1 MLFGGWKINENLKKN
16 TSFEQPVAS
25 ASSDAVLEYTGVK
38 IEIIDLLA
46 DQIVN
51 GANYAFLAYVSPTV
65 VDINANKHLAVVIV
79 HAPNGVTGEGAKVL
93 SIETLF

>member
-16 TSFEQPVAS
+16 TSFEQPVAT

-46 DQIVN
+46 DQLVN
-51 GANYAFLAYVSPTV
+51 GKNYAFLAYVSPV
-65 VDINANKHLAVVIV
+65 LADINANKHIAIV
-79 HAPNGVTGEGAKVL
+79 TIHASNGVTGEDAKVL